1 MAGIYAEDRGFLFMH
16 IPKTGGT
23 SVSHVLQNHMLFKG
37 SELKM
42 HTDHKTLLQW
52 SKIIGNKFNKLFKV
66 TCIRNPFSFMVSLY
80 NFARYLQPE
89 SIWYESSRKGFNYFT
104 EYFCSSKESFNYMD
118 YIQVDNKIC
127 VDFFI
132 RLENLK
138 EDLEEMF
145 REIANR
151 NLISL
156 DTLQNTETIPIMV
169 KGKTVNYR
177 SYYDEATAELVQN
190 KFKKEIELFKY
201 NF

>member
-1 MAGIYAEDRGFLFMH
+1 
-16 IPKTGGT
+16 
-23 SVSHVLQNHMLFKG
+23 
-37 SELKM
+37 
-42 HTDHKTLLQW
+42 
-52 SKIIGNKFNKLFKV
+52 
-66 TCIRNPFSFMVSLY
+66 
-80 NFARYLQPE
+80 
-89 SIWYESSRKGFNYFT
+89 
-104 EYFCSSKESFNYMD
+104 MD